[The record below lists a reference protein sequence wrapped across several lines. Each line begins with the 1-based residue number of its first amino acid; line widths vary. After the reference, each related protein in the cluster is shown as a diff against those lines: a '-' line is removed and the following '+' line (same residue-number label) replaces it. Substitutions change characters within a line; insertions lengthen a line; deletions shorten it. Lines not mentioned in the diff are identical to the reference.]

1 MKEKLKS
8 IQEAE
13 LTNNC
18 PECFNQDMSLKFYQK
33 HTYGRLYHRTTNE
46 ISHEIRCNK
55 CNSLIYPVKWT
66 DDIERS
72 FDYYRKMVSPEK
84 ASIRFTLLFYALL
97 LILIAVVAALI
108 YLWMKNNSLSAG

>member
-1 MKEKLKS
+1 MRKEKLKS

-18 PECFNQDMSLKFYQK
+18 PECFNQDMTLTFYQK
-33 HTYGRLYHRTTNE
+33 HTYTRLYHRITPE

-66 DDIERS
+66 DDIERT
-72 FDYYRKMVSPEK
+72 FDYYRKMVSPER
-84 ASIRFTLLFYALL
+84 ASMRFTMLFYALL
-97 LILIAVVAALI
+97 LFLIALVAVFVF
-108 YLWMKNNSLSAG
+108 LWIKSGSAS